1 MAPLQWKGGAADSR
15 ASPREAEV
23 QVEGIRLTN
32 TLTFLVMLGTSRE
45 RASCKLLG
53 NIRCR
58 TGGLVVKLQKRKYCV
73 CVCVCL

>member
-53 NIRCR
+53 NIRCKYVMFLV
-58 TGGLVVKLQKRKYCV
+58 GGLKHKKSK
-73 CVCVCL
+73 